1 MVVVIEQ
8 LCPCVAFS
16 WIAIC
21 KKKSG
26 GAMKRVIHQLY
37 WKILLYAILAFVF
50 LCNIPEEQA
59 VMELAYTDMYL
70 FTILFLIYGSVI
82 LSLPFETIEVYR
94 FNRLTGYFLYKM
106 RYFTVYNMVLIVS
119 VALIH
124 SLVVMLQ
131 GNAIGYVWWFALQQF
146 LVFSILYLTVLSF
159 SLVPQYK
166 VLAYVT
172 LFLYFG
178 MFLLYIMTG
187 PEISIPLNIYTGWF
201 MAGDILSI
209 MLQYLVWL
217 AIPVLIIYNRKDG
230 YTC

>member
-1 MVVVIEQ
+1 
-8 LCPCVAFS
+8 
-16 WIAIC
+16 
-21 KKKSG
+21 
-26 GAMKRVIHQLY
+26 MKRVIHQLY